1 MASFDK
7 YVVKISGSAKILT
20 RDEYLNE
27 FGILPSPRDIGG
39 GYTLPPGQK
48 VGGIGIPKRVQGST
62 FGGNYQNNTFSSS
75 AAGYSGA
82 ESNPPPWDPELEF
95 SSSNKPM
102 ED

>member
-48 VGGIGIPKRVQGST
+48 VGGIGITKR
-62 FGGNYQNNTFSSS
+62 
-75 AAGYSGA
+75 
-82 ESNPPPWDPELEF
+82 
-95 SSSNKPM
+95 
-102 ED
+102 